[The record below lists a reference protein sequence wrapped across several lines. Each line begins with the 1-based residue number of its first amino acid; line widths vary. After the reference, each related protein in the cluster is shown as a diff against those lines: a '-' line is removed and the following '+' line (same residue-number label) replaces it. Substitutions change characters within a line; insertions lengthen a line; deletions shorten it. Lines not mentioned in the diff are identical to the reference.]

1 MPTPWWRGCSRRSPF
16 PRPERAV
23 IATKRSHPPEGSG
36 VLLAPELR
44 SRVRQI
50 QIRTHR
56 LVTTALAGGYRSTF
70 RGAGIEFEEV
80 RPYQPG
86 DDVRSIDWNVTA
98 RAGEPYI
105 KTFAE
110 ERELTIRFLVDTS
123 RSMDFGS
130 RRWTKREAAAQL
142 CALLAF
148 VALRHSDRV
157 GLTLFGEKPGLHVD
171 AKKGTRHALRVVREV
186 IAAAPSGGGSDLA
199 AILEHDERAS
209 RRRSVVF
216 LVSDFLEPEG
226 SPERAPWGEALA
238 RLARRHDV
246 IAARVVDPLE
256 EELPKAGLLEL
267 AELESGR
274 RVELDARSEAVRT
287 AWRKAAQG
295 RREALR
301 SVLGRARVDLLE
313 LDTAGDLALP
323 VLSLFR
329 RRQSRY
335 GGRRT

>member
-1 MPTPWWRGCSRRSPF
+1 M
-16 PRPERAV
+16 
-23 IATKRSHPPEGSG
+23 IATQRSHPPEGSG
-36 VLLAPELR
+36 ILLAPELR

-98 RAGEPYI
+98 RVGEPYV
-105 KTFAE
+105 KSFAE

-148 VALRHSDRV
+148 VAMRHSDRV
-157 GLTLFGEKPGLHVD
+157 GLTLFGATPGLHLE

-186 IAAAPSGGGSDLA
+186 IAAPPSDGGSDLG

-216 LVSDFLEPEG
+216 LVSDFQVDG
-226 SPERAPWGEALA
+226 GHAWGDALA

-256 EELPKAGLLEL
+256 EELPRAGLIEM
-267 AELESGR
+267 AEIEGGR
-274 RVELDARSEAVRT
+274 RAWLDARSSRVRE
-287 AWRKAAQG
+287 AWRRAAVA
-295 RREALR
+295 RREALQAT
-301 SVLGRARVDLLE
+301 LARARVDLVE
-313 LDTAGDLALP
+313 LSTAADLALP
-323 VLSLFR
+323 VLALFR
-329 RRQSRY
+329 RRQARH
-335 GGRRT
+335 GGRRP

>member
-1 MPTPWWRGCSRRSPF
+1 M
-16 PRPERAV
+16 
-23 IATKRSHPPEGSG
+23 
-36 VLLAPELR
+36 
-44 SRVRQI
+44 RQI

-130 RRWTKREAAAQL
+130 RVWTKREAAAQF

-148 VALRHSDRV
+148 VAMRHSDRV
-157 GLTLFGEKPGLHVD
+157 GLTMFGAEAGLHVD
-171 AKKGTRHALRVVREV
+171 ARKGTRHALRIVREV
-186 IAAAPSGGGSDLA
+186 MAAPPTDGGSDLA
-199 AILEHDERAS
+199 SVLEHDERAS

-216 LVSDFLEPEG
+216 LVSDFLGIEDAG
-226 SPERAPWGEALA
+226 VDAPWVRALS
-238 RLARRHDV
+238 RLAGRHDV
-246 IAARVVDPLE
+246 IAARIVDPLE
-256 EELPKAGLLEL
+256 EELPAAGLLEL
-267 AELESGR
+267 HELESNK
-274 RVELDARSEAVRT
+274 RVELDARSERVRE
-287 AWRKAAQG
+287 AWRNAA
-295 RREALR
+295 RRRTEHLDAALA
-301 SVLGRARVDLLE
+301 RARVDR
-313 LDTAGDLALP
+313 LDVPTVGDLALP
-323 VLSLFR
+323 VLELFR

-335 GGRRT
+335 GGRR

>member
-1 MPTPWWRGCSRRSPF
+1 MLLPASSR
-16 PRPERAV
+16 
-23 IATKRSHPPEGSG
+23 PPHEPGA
-36 VLLAPELR
+36 LLAPELR

-98 RAGEPYI
+98 RAGEPFV

-123 RSMDFGS
+123 PSMDFGS

-148 VALRHSDRV
+148 VAMRHSDRV
-157 GLTLFGEKPGLHVD
+157 GLTLFGERPGLHVD
-171 AKKGTRHALRVVREV
+171 ARKGTRHALRIVREV
-186 IAAAPSGGGSDLA
+186 IAAPTTAGGSDLA
-199 AILEHDERAS
+199 SVLEHDDRAS

-216 LVSDFLEPEG
+216 LCSDFLVPDG
-226 SPERAPWGEALA
+226 GPDAAWGQALA

-246 IAARVVDPLE
+246 IAARLVDPLE
-256 EELPKAGLLEL
+256 EELPAAGLLEM
-267 AELESGR
+267 AELEGGR
-274 RVELDARSEAVRT
+274 RTELDARSSAVRE
-287 AWRKAAQG
+287 AWRVAA
-295 RREALR
+295 RRRRADLTA
-301 SVLGRARVDLLE
+301 VLARARVDRI
-313 LDTAGDLALP
+313 DVSTAGDIAQP
-323 VLSLFR
+323 VLELFR
-329 RRQSRY
+329 RRQARY
-335 GGRRT
+335 GGRQR